1 MNYIECESIVSEQIE
16 GIKSDIKNIK
26 KSIYIHRLF
35 KFVCVLYLASLAFI
49 GHTGGFVY
57 AYAFVFFLGYVVL
70 EVRFSVSETS
80 RKVSYSEIAI
90 TELIAIHNSLVEGD
104 GESFG
109 VFESLDSVAMSEYY
123 QSCVADARAIRNKL
137 RLF

>member
-16 GIKSDIKNIK
+16 GIKSDINSLK

-35 KFVCVLYLASLAFI
+35 KFGCVLYLAALAFI
-49 GHTGGFVY
+49 GHTGGVVY
-57 AYAFVFFLGYVVL
+57 TYAFVFFLGYIVL

-80 RKVSYSEIAI
+80 RKVSFSEIAI
-90 TELIAIHNSLVEGD
+90 TELTAIHHSLVEGD
-104 GESFG
+104 GGGVG
-109 VFESLDSVAMSEYY
+109 VFESLDGVAMSEYY